1 MLTPQQV
8 PKFHSVQRQTQQET
22 FFEMKEVSNATFPH
36 WRCSF
41 LNSNSWSPIVECS
54 IASLET
60 RSVSRPVHRIQ
71 ADESEN
77 NDLA

>member
-1 MLTPQQV
+1 
-8 PKFHSVQRQTQQET
+8 
-22 FFEMKEVSNATFPH
+22 MKEVSNATFPH